1 MKARCSTNI
10 LCPKCRRFVLENPP
24 LDAHPAVCKC
34 SCGFCCEA
42 PTIEVTPCTPEGRPL
57 SYDESFTA
65 TPIPRPLTSA
75 DWDSLPT
82 ASPLGDKQVAEM
94 RRLFDSVPGTLPG
107 LARSEERG

>member
-1 MKARCSTNI
+1 MTNSS
-10 LCPKCRRFVLENPP
+10 LV
-24 LDAHPAVCKC
+24 V
-34 SCGFCCEA
+34 
-42 PTIEVTPCTPEGRPL
+42 PEGSLHPRRVKAGVVAGVQDYGNKLGLPNVSGAIL
-57 SYDESFTA
+57 YDESFTA